1 MGAKSNFEF
10 ERGVDS
16 DYCTKRLSVWY
27 NSPRETTVF
36 DLVPPV
42 LSLHSLQPSSGTS
55 QGRRMADAFT
65 QDAKNKATEYLE
77 AQKHYYKQ
85 LSDEKNELRRFKA
98 SRDEHKDAIKLLQ
111 DAPLKTRHEIMV
123 PFGDLAFMP
132 GELVHTNE
140 VMVLLGDNYFVETS
154 AHHASEILERRVQVV
169 DDMISKTEKKVKDLA
184 MRCDLS
190 VQARN
195 AVLSTLSA
203 ETVKTNPKSDA
214 TAKNQAKP
222 SNQTPADEE
231 EEEEEEDEDDDEGKG
246 PEYWNAAGFV
256 GCFADDVEGAARQ
269 DDEQD
274 EEEEEEEEEERKPQ
288 TSAVAG
294 IGADEEEWDD
304 DAPVVEIY
312 EPLDGGDCKVVKHG
326 SQKEFEQSPSFPY

>member
-1 MGAKSNFEF
+1 
-10 ERGVDS
+10 
-16 DYCTKRLSVWY
+16 
-27 NSPRETTVF
+27 
-36 DLVPPV
+36 
-42 LSLHSLQPSSGTS
+42 
-55 QGRRMADAFT
+55 
-65 QDAKNKATEYLE
+65 
-77 AQKHYYKQ
+77 
-85 LSDEKNELRRFKA
+85 
-98 SRDEHKDAIKLLQ
+98 
-111 DAPLKTRHEIMV
+111 MV

-231 EEEEEEDEDDDEGKG
+231 EEEEEEDEDDDEGKV
-246 PEYWNAAGFV
+246 NTSRAALLSS
-256 GCFADDVEGAARQ
+256 
-269 DDEQD
+269 
-274 EEEEEEEEEERKPQ
+274 
-288 TSAVAG
+288 TT
-294 IGADEEEWDD
+294 
-304 DAPVVEIY
+304 
-312 EPLDGGDCKVVKHG
+312 
-326 SQKEFEQSPSFPY
+326 